1 LGIIVVILMFFC
13 VSCGGA
19 QDSDTLDEY
28 SQNAERQ
35 FQKAMDEF
43 DDEDCA
49 NANVLFDEVKKQFPY
64 SRFAA
69 LSELRIADCQFIQDN
84 YMQAA
89 IMYKQFIKTHPTH
102 EDAHY
107 AAYKRGL
114 CFHEM
119 IPGDWIITPPP
130 HERDQTAARDARA
143 AFSKFLNAYPDSPW
157 RDKAIKL
164 LEEVEDLLVRHEIYV
179 AKFYLRR
186 NDRRAAVVRLE
197 GIQSLFPTS
206 GLVPTAMFLQ
216 AITFLELNEIE
227 NAESTFNSI
236 ITHFPNHYQSPRA
249 KDYLHYL
256 GLNQQGPKR
265 GGDG

>member
-1 LGIIVVILMFFC
+1 MSVLAMLFFT
-13 VSCGGA
+13 SCGGA
-19 QDSDTLDEY
+19 QDGDTLDEY

-35 FQKAMDEF
+35 FQKAMDDF
-43 DDEDCA
+43 DDEDCGA
-49 NANVLFDEVKKQFPY
+49 ADPLFDEVKKQFPY

-69 LSELRIADCQFIQDN
+69 LSELRLADCQFIQDN
-84 YMQAA
+84 YVNAA
-89 IMYKQFIKTHPTH
+89 IMYRQFVKTHPTH

-107 AAYKRGL
+107 ASYRRGL
-114 CFHEM
+114 CYYEM
-119 IPGDWIITPPP
+119 IPLDWIVTPPP
-130 HERDQTAARDARA
+130 HERDQTATRDARS
-143 AFSKFLNAYPDSPW
+143 AFSIFLNAYPDSPW
-157 RDKAIKL
+157 QDQAVKMINI
-164 LEEVEDLLVRHEIYV
+164 VEDELVRHEIYV

-186 NDRRAAVVRLE
+186 DDRRAAVVRLE
-197 GIQSLFPTS
+197 GIQSHFPTS
-206 GLVPTAMFLQ
+206 ALVPDAMFLQ

-227 NAESTFNSI
+227 NAENTFNSI